1 MNNVID
7 PPGSERQFGNIV
19 TGVVAKAGTKLAEKN
34 GERVYAGGKINQPG
48 IYRAVPMSVYHSDC
62 CDGPSISSSGL
73 RQLTPP
79 NGCPLKF
86 WDTSYLNPERSPE
99 EVKEHFNL
107 GRAVHT
113 LLLSEDGFRDE
124 YVIRPLEW
132 SDWRTKDAKEW
143 RDRQIA
149 KGKTVLVPDDLDNI
163 QGMAERIS
171 GDKTFVD
178 LLQGRIERSIIW
190 KDERTGI
197 WLKSRPDSIPADGF
211 IADLK
216 TTADASEIGCQR
228 STLSYGYHMQLALAC
243 MGLEALTK
251 RQVTDHVLLFIETK
265 RPWAYNIKPID
276 PPLIDLGMRQLRA
289 AIKVFAECINSGIW
303 PTYYGSGIVL
313 SSPDWFDKQIE
324 REPSI
329 PQEAA

>member
-1 MNNVID
+1 MSNVID
-7 PPGSERQFGNIV
+7 PPGAERSIGSLADQIV
-19 TGVVAKAGTKLAEKN
+19 KKAGAKMAKD
-34 GERVYAGGKINQPG
+34 GERLYDGGKITEAG
-48 IYRAVPMSVYHSDC
+48 IWKGVPMSVYHSDC
-62 CDGPSISSSGL
+62 CPGPSISSSGL

-79 NGCPLKF
+79 NGCPLRY
-86 WDTSYLNPERSPE
+86 WDTSYLNPNRSPE
-99 EVKEHFNL
+99 EVKEYFSI

-124 YVIRPLEW
+124 YVIRPTEW
-132 SDWRTKDAKEW
+132 SDWRTKAAQEW
-143 RDRQIA
+143 RAQQIA
-149 KGKTVLVPDDLDNI
+149 AGKTVLVPDDLVNI
-163 QGMAERIS
+163 QGMAERVGS
-171 GDKTFVD
+171 DPTFAE

-190 KDERTGI
+190 QDEKTGI

-216 TTADASEIGCQR
+216 TTTDASEIGCQR
-228 STLSYGYHMQLALAC
+228 STIGYGYHMQLALAC

-251 RQVTDHVLLFIETK
+251 KRVTDHVLLFIETK

-276 PPLIDLGMRQLRA
+276 PQLIYLGMRQVRA
-289 AIKVFAECINSGIW
+289 AIDVFAECIKTGIW
-303 PTYYGSGIVL
+303 PTYHSSGL
-313 SSPDWFDKQIE
+313 TLYSPDWLEKQLD

>member
-1 MNNVID
+1 MAQIID
-7 PPGSERQFGNIV
+7 PAGPEKHLGGIASGI
-19 TGVVAKAGTKLAEKN
+19 VAKAGAKLAEKN
-34 GERVYAGGKINQPG
+34 GERMYAGGKIEAPG
-48 IYRAVPMSVYHSDC
+48 IYRGVPMSVYHSDC
-62 CDGPSISSSGL
+62 CPGPSISSSGL

-79 NGCPLKF
+79 NGCPLRY
-86 WDTSYLNPERSPE
+86 WDTSYLNPNRAPE
-99 EVKEHFNL
+99 EQKDHFNL

-113 LLLSEDGFRDE
+113 LLLSEDGFRNE
-124 YVIRPLEW
+124 YVIRPTEW

-143 RDRQIA
+143 RDKQTA
-149 KGKTVLVPDDLDNI
+149 AGKTVLVPDDLANI
-163 QGMAERIS
+163 QGMADRIS
-171 GDKTFVD
+171 GDKLFVD
-178 LLQGRIERSIIW
+178 LLRGRIERSIVW
-190 KDERTGI
+190 QDAKTGV
-197 WLKSRPDSIPADGF
+197 WLKSRPDSIPEDGF

-228 STLSYGYHMQLALAC
+228 STIGYGYHMQLALAC

-251 RQVTDHVLLFIETK
+251 KQVTDHVLLFIETK

-276 PPLIDLGMRQLRA
+276 PQIIDLGMRQLRA
-289 AIKVFAECINSGIW
+289 AINVFSECINSGVW
-303 PTYYGSGIVL
+303 PTYYGSGITL